1 MFGFWLVIILAILL
15 LGALPKYQHSRHWGY
30 YPSGII
36 GLVLLVVICLM
47 WFGLIVFS
55 WPWGVPAAL
64 P

>member
-15 LGALPKYQHSRHWGY
+15 LSTLPKYQHTRHWGY

-36 GLVLLVVICLM
+36 GLMLLVVICLM
-47 WFGLIVFS
+47 WFDLIAFS
-55 WPWGVPAAL
+55 WPWVVPVTL

>member
-15 LGALPKYQHSRHWGY
+15 LGALPKYQHSRRWGY

-36 GLVLLVVICLM
+36 GLILLVVICLM